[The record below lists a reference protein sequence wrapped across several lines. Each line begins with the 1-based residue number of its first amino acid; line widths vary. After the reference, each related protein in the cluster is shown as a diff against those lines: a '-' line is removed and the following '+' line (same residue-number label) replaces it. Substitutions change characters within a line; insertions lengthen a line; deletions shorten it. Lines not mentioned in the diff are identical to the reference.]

1 MIDNIKARA
10 LERISGSDLQR
21 LLSNFKDLSDTQ
33 IAGNLIN
40 CKRKLI
46 LRDLKLSPKSS

>member
-1 MIDNIKARA
+1 MIDNTKARA

-33 IAGNLIN
+33 IAGNLID
-40 CKRKLI
+40 CKHKLI
-46 LRDLKLSPKSS
+46 LLSPKSS